1 MFGEKFV
8 KNEPYT
14 DLAEGYYAVD
24 ALLRL
29 GKTVSAD
36 LPICRAVYN
45 VLYKG
50 ENAHDEINALFTRSI
65 KNEF

>member
-8 KNEPYT
+8 RQEPF
-14 DLAEGYYAVD
+14 DALAEGYYAVD

-29 GKTVSAD
+29 GKTVGVD
-36 LPICRAVYN
+36 LPICSAVYN
-45 VLYKG
+45 VLYRN
-50 ENAHDEINALFTRSI
+50 EDPQDALNALFTRSI